1 MKYLIGILVVV
12 AAIFIGI
19 GLPAFMGAV
28 TDFRTDTVSNDFTVA
43 TNATSVNGT
52 VQLSKQLWEAD
63 LTNATLTSNNVLDT
77 PAITTF
83 TAGSRALTF
92 NGLTPNA
99 SRLITVEYKTAGLT
113 GYQGAET
120 GIKLTPALIVMAIIL
135 LPLFSFVMIFTQK

>member
-12 AAIFIGI
+12 AAIFAGV
-19 GLPAFMGAV
+19 GLPAFMSSV

-52 VQLSKQLWEAD
+52 VQLSKQLWD
-63 LTNATLTSNNVLDT
+63 GDITNATIESNNVLDT
-77 PAITTF
+77 PAMTTF
-83 TAGSRALTF
+83 VTGSRALNF
-92 NGLTPNA
+92 NGLALNA

-113 GYQGAET
+113 GYEGAET
-120 GIKLTPALIVMAIIL
+120 GIKLAPALIVVALIL